1 MMPSSIRKVVEGI
14 LENIRK
20 FNAWDVNHTR
30 RSGNNASHSLARQAK
45 FLNVC
50 NIWVKDTPPNI
61 ADQVQIDVS
70 QCNLFF

>member
-14 LENIRK
+14 LADLRK
-20 FNAWDVNHTR
+20 FNAWDVNHTH
-30 RSGNNASHSLARQAK
+30 RSGNNAAHILARQAK

-50 NIWVKDTPPNI
+50 NIWVKDTPPSI
-61 ADQVQIDVS
+61 ADQVQIDVP